1 MTQTQNM
8 AMLGELKGIP
18 HYPCPMCGTPVYASA
33 LQCPSCGT
41 DLTRAG
47 VVFSS
52 SGTSVDWKRKRRP
65 GVPVTLA
72 LITVTALG
80 VAAGTVGRPWL
91 EQFAT
96 PGMAVIKAAATNTLH
111 SLQEGVAR
119 LTDKIRSAD
128 KIRPAAKVSPKNA
141 RTTPAKPAAAVAVT
155 AVAPTAPVP
164 SAATLT
170 ISSTPRGARVQID
183 GVARGVTPVTIKQ
196 LRAGLYKI
204 RISHQGY
211 RPVIRTV
218 TLEPGKKVTLGVN
231 LPAQVP
237 PKVATPPAKPAPA
250 SLQAATLLE
259 VGRVAPQF
267 VAKDRIG
274 LLYRT
279 TDYRGRKLLL
289 VFVQNLDG
297 NAQRIIRE
305 LNAVHAGGARGAAVV
320 VVLRPDRVSIR
331 QFTQSEQIQI
341 PVLFGTQTV
350 ARAYGVS
357 SQPAVLYLVSE
368 EGRVVL
374 RQVGRVNPGSVL
386 N

>member
-1 MTQTQNM
+1 
-8 AMLGELKGIP
+8 
-18 HYPCPMCGTPVYASA
+18 MCGTPVYSSA

-52 SGTSVDWKRKRRP
+52 SGTSSVEWKRKRGP
-65 GVPVTLA
+65 GVWVALLA
-72 LITVTALG
+72 VAALG
-80 VAAGTVGRPWL
+80 VAAGTVGRPWV
-91 EQFAT
+91 EQFAA
-96 PGMAVIKAAATNTLH
+96 PGMTVVKAAGVRALH
-111 SLQEGVAR
+111 SVRQSVSQLPG
-119 LTDKIRSAD
+119 KIRRANKPAAADTGRSAT
-128 KIRPAAKVSPKNA
+128 KVRPANA
-141 RTTPAKPAAAVAVT
+141 PAPPAKPAVAVKPVAVT
-155 AVAPTAPVP
+155 PVTVAPAS

-183 GVARGVTPVTIKQ
+183 GVARGVTPVTVSQ
-196 LRAGLYKI
+196 LRAGAYKV
-204 RISHQGY
+204 RISRQGY
-211 RPVIRTV
+211 RPVTRTV
-218 TLEPGKKVTLGVN
+218 TLEPGKKVALGVS
-231 LPAQVP
+231 LPTQSP
-237 PKVATPPAKPAPA
+237 PRVAMPASKPAPVQ
-250 SLQAATLLE
+250 LQAATLLE
-259 VGRVAPQF
+259 VGRPAPQF
-267 VAKDRIG
+267 VAKDRVG
-274 LLYRT
+274 VLYRT
-279 TDYRGRKLLL
+279 ADYRGRKLLL

-305 LNAVHAGGARGAAVV
+305 LNARHADGARGAAVV
-320 VVLRPDRVSIR
+320 VVLRPDRRSIR